1 MPIHVRKRVALLAC
15 VLLLAA
21 APTAAQSEEPTYES
35 GGLGAAAVLCSLIY
49 GPIKVATA
57 TLGLIVGAFGYP
69 LSGGDTDVT
78 MRIIHTSVR
87 GDYVVT
93 PSHLRG
99 ERPLEFFGRAPD
111 PTY

>member
-1 MPIHVRKRVALLAC
+1 MPIRVRKRVALMAC

-21 APTAAQSEEPTYES
+21 SPAAAQAQEATYET

-49 GPIKVATA
+49 GPFKLATA
-57 TLGLIVGAFGYP
+57 ALGLVVGAFGYP

-99 ERPLEFFGRAPD
+99 DRPLEFFGRAPE
-111 PTY
+111 PGY

>member
-1 MPIHVRKRVALLAC
+1 MKFQIQKRVALLAF
-15 VLLLAA
+15 VLVVAA
-21 APTAAQSEEPTYES
+21 SPVTAQAQEPTYES

-69 LSGGDTDVT
+69 LSGGDTEVT